1 MLLSQRPEG
10 RFLQMSDI
18 QDALFKEVMG
28 KVPVEILD
36 FRVETL
42 TSGSI
47 ILNINELARDY
58 YAFTW
63 VFTRD
68 SAPVLVKV
76 VAELGKKLLPES
88 YKTEA

>member
-1 MLLSQRPEG
+1 
-10 RFLQMSDI
+10 MSDV

-28 KVPVEILD
+28 KIPVEILD
-36 FRVETL
+36 FKVETL

-63 VFTRD
+63 VFPRE
-68 SAPVLVKV
+68 SAPVLVIV
-76 VAELGKKLLPES
+76 VSELGKKLLPET
-88 YKTEA
+88 YKAEV

>member
-1 MLLSQRPEG
+1 
-10 RFLQMSDI
+10 MSDV

-28 KVPVEILD
+28 KIPLEILD
-36 FRVETL
+36 FKVEVL

-58 YAFTW
+58 FAFTW
-63 VFTRD
+63 VFTRE

-76 VAELGKKLLPES
+76 VSELGNKLLPES
-88 YKTEA
+88 YKTAV

>member
-1 MLLSQRPEG
+1 
-10 RFLQMSDI
+10 MSDV

-28 KVPVEILD
+28 KIPVEILD
-36 FRVETL
+36 FKVETL

-63 VFTRD
+63 VFPRER
-68 SAPVLVKV
+68 APVLVKV
-76 VAELGKKLLPES
+76 VSELGKKLLPET
-88 YKTEA
+88 YKAEV

>member
-1 MLLSQRPEG
+1 
-10 RFLQMSDI
+10 MSDI
-18 QDALFKEVMG
+18 QDALFKEVIG

-36 FRVETL
+36 LRVETL

>member
-1 MLLSQRPEG
+1 
-10 RFLQMSDI
+10 MSDV
-18 QDALFKEVMG
+18 QVALFKEVMG
-28 KVPVEILD
+28 KIPVEILD
-36 FRVETL
+36 FKVETL

-63 VFTRD
+63 VFPRE

-76 VAELGKKLLPES
+76 VSELGKKLLPET
-88 YKTEA
+88 YKAEV

>member
-1 MLLSQRPEG
+1 
-10 RFLQMSDI
+10 MSDV

-28 KVPVEILD
+28 KIPLEILD
-36 FRVETL
+36 FKVEVL

-58 YAFTW
+58 FAFTW
-63 VFTRD
+63 VFARE

-76 VAELGKKLLPES
+76 VSELGKKLLPES
-88 YKTEA
+88 YKTEV